1 MTLENNLKQKNII
14 TGEAGSFYNYLSKG
28 CKLCR
33 EGAKMVLFVTGK
45 CCNSCFYC
53 PLSEER
59 QIEITYANE
68 ERVISDEDIIH
79 QAKIMDALGTGITG
93 GEPLI
98 AEDKVI
104 HYIELLKSHMG
115 SSHHIH
121 LYTSLAP
128 DKKTLEKLAS
138 AGLDEIRF
146 HPPPEKWKSLKE
158 TGFIGSIEQAA
169 SMNISAGIEVP
180 SIMGIADI
188 VDTINE
194 MEIFLNINELEFSD
208 TNASNLYNAGYMLR
222 DDISNAAAESEEIA
236 KNIAHKCSRIHFC
249 SSKYKDAI
257 QLRKRLIRIA
267 GNTSRIFDEVTEDGT
282 IVHGV
287 VTHRNISELI
297 IALKQIRVPE
307 EMYQVKDNCID
318 IAWWVLD
325 DISEHLKEAGSDIK
339 IIERYPWDRGLI
351 VETIPI

>member
-1 MTLENNLKQKNII
+1 MNLQNNLNQNNIF
-14 TGEAGSFYNYLSKG
+14 TGEAGSFYNYLSEG
-28 CKLCR
+28 CKLCQ
-33 EGAKMVLFVTGK
+33 EGAKMVLFVTGS
-45 CCNSCFYC
+45 CCNTCFYC

-59 QIEITYANE
+59 QIEVTYANE
-68 ERVISDEDIIH
+68 KQVISDEDIIH

-98 AEDKVI
+98 AEDKVM
-104 HYIELLKSHMG
+104 HYIELLKSQMG

-128 DKKTLEKLAS
+128 STKTLEKLAS

-146 HPPPEKWKSLKE
+146 HPPPDQWKSLKDSE
-158 TGFIGSIEQAA
+158 FIRSIKQAV

-188 VDTINE
+188 VDTVNE
-194 MEIFLNINELEFSD
+194 LEIFLNINELEFSD
-208 TNASNLYNAGYMLR
+208 TNANNLYNAGYMLR

-236 KNIAHKCSRIHFC
+236 KKIAHKCSRIHFC
-249 SSKYKDAI
+249 SSRYKDAI

-287 VTHRNISELI
+287 VIHHNISELI
-297 IALKQIRVPE
+297 LTLKQIRVPE
-307 EMYQVKDNCID
+307 DMYQVKDDCVD
-318 IAWWVLD
+318 IAWWILD
-325 DISEHLKEAGSDIK
+325 DISEYLKEAGSDVK
-339 IIERYPWDRGLI
+339 IIERYPWNRGLI